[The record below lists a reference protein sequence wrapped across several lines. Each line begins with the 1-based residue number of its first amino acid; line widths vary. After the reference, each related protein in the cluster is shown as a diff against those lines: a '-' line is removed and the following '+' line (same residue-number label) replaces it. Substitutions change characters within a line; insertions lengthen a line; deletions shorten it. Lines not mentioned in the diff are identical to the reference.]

1 MADPLTYLNQR
12 HHDDW
17 LIGQDSR
24 SFFRLAQHTYKRL
37 QPYTDSPQPPIVLIA
52 DTNPANF
59 LAYFLAACAADCTVI
74 LADANWVNE
83 WQQLSTFIYPQI
95 LLGDG
100 IPPTFP
106 ISLISP
112 MVPIPHPAIL
122 IPTSGSSGQLRFT
135 IHTWDTLMASVEG
148 FCQYFQV
155 DRVNSF
161 CVLRPHHVSG
171 LMQFMR
177 SLTSGGKLALLPFSH
192 LESENL
198 VNLDPSDYFLSLVPT
213 QLHRLLSSSVAPYCL
228 TRFQTVL
235 LGGAP
240 AWEDLLMQARS
251 SGIRLAPTY
260 GMTETASQIATLQP
274 DDFLQGKS
282 GCGQML
288 PHAEIVIRSESGD
301 VLPTGQVG
309 VITVQA
315 RSLTFGYY
323 AASGTIT
330 PLLEPGTAWF
340 STDDLGFYDAE
351 GYLHLV
357 GRNSHKIITGG
368 ENVFP
373 AEVEAAIR
381 ATGLVADVCV
391 IGVDDREWGQA
402 ITAIYVP
409 SQSAIAVTDLKT
421 ALDGNLSR
429 FKHPKHWLAVDQL
442 PRNAQG
448 KLNRLQVQQL
458 VDRLTEVSHDRD
470 ATENAPITP

>member
-1 MADPLTYLNQR
+1 MADPLTYLIQR
-12 HHDDW
+12 QHEDW

-24 SFFRLAQHTYKRL
+24 SFFQLAQHTYEELQSHDPL
-37 QPYTDSPQPPIVLIA
+37 QPPTVLIA
-52 DTNPANF
+52 DSHPAKF
-59 LAYFLAACAADCTVI
+59 LAYFLATCAAHCTVV

-83 WQQLSTFIYPQI
+83 WQQLSTFISPQI
-95 LLGDG
+95 FLGNG
-100 IPPTFP
+100 IPPTVP
-106 ISLISP
+106 SSLISP
-112 MVPIPHPAIL
+112 TLSFPHPAIL

-135 IHTWDTLMASVEG
+135 IHTWDTLMAAVTG
-148 FCQYFQV
+148 FRQYFQI
-155 DRVNSF
+155 DRINSF

-171 LMQFMR
+171 LMQFLR
-177 SLTSGGKLALLPFSH
+177 SLTSGGKLTLLPFSS
-192 LESENL
+192 LESEIL
-198 VNLDPSDYFLSLVPT
+198 VNVDPSEYFLSLVPT
-213 QLHRLLSSSVAPYCL
+213 QLHRLLSPSVARQYL

-240 AWEDLLMQARS
+240 AWEELLLQARS
-251 SGIRLAPTY
+251 LGIRLAPTY
-260 GMTETASQIATLQP
+260 GMTETASQIATLPP

-282 GCGQML
+282 GCGQVL
-288 PHAEIVIRSESGD
+288 PHAEVMIRSEAGNI
-301 VLPTGQVG
+301 LPIGQVG

-315 RSLTFGYY
+315 RSLALGYY
-323 AASGTIT
+323 TASSQIT
-330 PLLEPGTAWF
+330 LLQEPGTAWF
-340 STDDLGFYDAE
+340 ATDDLGFYDAE

-357 GRNSHKIITGG
+357 GRNSQKIITGG

-381 ATGLVADVCV
+381 ATGLVKDVCV

-409 SQSAIAVTDLKT
+409 IETATTATDLRT

-429 FKHPKHWLAVDQL
+429 FKYPKRWLAVDQL

-458 VDRLTEVSHDRD
+458 VDRSTELGSDRD
-470 ATENAPITP
+470 ATENVPITL

>member
-12 HHDDW
+12 QTEDW

-24 SFFRLAQHTYKRL
+24 SFFRLAQQTYETL
-37 QPYTDSPQPPIVLIA
+37 QPYADSLQPPIVLIA

-59 LAYFLAACAADCTVI
+59 LAYFLAACAAHCTVV

-83 WQQLSTFIYPQI
+83 WQQLSTCIYPQI
-95 LLGDG
+95 LLGDS

-106 ISLISP
+106 ISRLAPI
-112 MVPIPHPAIL
+112 VPISHPAIL

-148 FCQYFQV
+148 FRHYFHV

-171 LMQFMR
+171 LMQFLR
-177 SLTSGGKLALLPFSH
+177 SLTSGGTLSLLPLST
-192 LESENL
+192 LESDNTVDFDL
-198 VNLDPSDYFLSLVPT
+198 GNYFLSLVPT
-213 QLHRLLSSSVAPYCL
+213 QLHRLLASPIPHHWLAQ
-228 TRFQTVL
+228 FQTVL

-240 AWEDLLMQARS
+240 AWAELFTQARS

-260 GMTETASQIATLQP
+260 GMTETASQIVTLKP
-274 DDFLQGKS
+274 EDFLQGKL
-282 GCGQML
+282 GCGQVL
-288 PHAEIVIRSESGD
+288 PHAEITVRGESGN

-315 RSLTFGYY
+315 RSLALGYY
-323 AASGTIT
+323 AASGRIT
-330 PLLEPGTAWF
+330 PLLEPGKAWF

-409 SQSAIAVTDLKT
+409 SQSAIAVTDIKT
-421 ALDGNLSR
+421 ALDGTLSR
-429 FKHPKHWLAVDQL
+429 FKHPKHWFAVEQL

-458 VDRLTEVSHDRD
+458 VDRLTELGNDRD
-470 ATENAPITP
+470 ATENIPIRP

>member
-12 HHDDW
+12 QDDDW

-24 SFFRLAQHTYKRL
+24 LFFQLAQQTYEAL
-37 QPYTDSPQPPIVLIA
+37 QPYSDSPQPPIVLIA
-52 DTNPANF
+52 DTNSANF
-59 LAYFLAACAADCTVI
+59 LAYFLAACAAHSTVV

-83 WQQLSTFIYPQI
+83 WQQLSTFIHPQI

-100 IPPTFP
+100 IPPSFP

-112 MVPIPHPAIL
+112 TLPISHPAIL

-135 IHTWDTLMASVEG
+135 IHTWETLMASVEG
-148 FCQYFQV
+148 FRQYFQV

-177 SLTSGGKLALLPFSH
+177 SFTSGGKLALFPLSL
-192 LESENL
+192 LESDL
-198 VNLDPSDYFLSLVPT
+198 VNFNPADYFLSLVPT
-213 QLHRLLSSSVAPYCL
+213 QLHRLLSAPISEQWL
-228 TRFQTVL
+228 VRFQTVL

-240 AWEDLLMQARS
+240 AWEDLLTQARS

-260 GMTETASQIATLQP
+260 GMTETASQIATLKP

-282 GCGQML
+282 GCGQVL
-288 PHAEIVIRSESGD
+288 PHAEIVIRSESED

-309 VITVQA
+309 VMTVQA
-315 RSLTFGYY
+315 RSLALGYY

-330 PLLEPGTAWF
+330 LLPEPGKTWF
-340 STDDLGFYDAE
+340 TTDDLGFYDAE

-381 ATGLVADVCV
+381 ATGLVQDVCV

-409 SQSAIAVTDLKT
+409 IETAITATDLKT

-429 FKHPKHWLAVDQL
+429 FKHPKHWLAVEQL

-458 VDRLTEVSHDRD
+458 VTCLTELGNDQD
-470 ATENAPITP
+470 ATEHVPITP

>member
-1 MADPLTYLNQR
+1 MANALTYLNQR
-12 HHDDW
+12 QTDDW

-24 SFFRLAQHTYKRL
+24 SFFRLAQHTYERL

-59 LAYFLAACAADCTVI
+59 LAYFLAACAANSTVV

-83 WQQLSTFIYPQI
+83 WQHLSTLIHPQI

-112 MVPIPHPAIL
+112 TLPIPHPAIL

-135 IHTWDTLMASVEG
+135 IHTWDTLMASVAG
-148 FCQYFQV
+148 FRQYFHI
-155 DRVNSF
+155 DHVNSL

-177 SLTSGGKLALLPFSH
+177 SFTSGGKLALLPLNT
-192 LESENL
+192 LESHSS
-198 VNLDPSDYFLSLVPT
+198 VNFDLGSYFLSLVPT
-213 QLHRLLSSSVAPYCL
+213 QLHRLLSSPISQNGLA
-228 TRFQTVL
+228 RFQTVL

-240 AWEDLLMQARS
+240 AWTDLLMQARS
-251 SGIRLAPTY
+251 AGIRLAPTY
-260 GMTETASQIATLQP
+260 GMTETASQIATLKP
-274 DDFLQGKS
+274 DDFLQGKL
-282 GCGQML
+282 GCGQVL
-288 PHAEIVIRSESGD
+288 PHAEITIRSESGD

-315 RSLTFGYY
+315 RSLAFGYY
-323 AASGTIT
+323 AASSQIT
-330 PLLEPGTAWF
+330 PLSEPGTAWF

-357 GRNSHKIITGG
+357 GRNSQKIITGG

-381 ATGLVADVCV
+381 ATGLVQDVCV

-402 ITAIYVP
+402 ITALYVP
-409 SQSAIAVTDLKT
+409 IQPAIAVTDLRT

-442 PRNAQG
+442 PRNPQG

-458 VDRLTEVSHDRD
+458 VDRSVGFGRDRD
-470 ATENAPITP
+470 VIDHVPIP

>member
-1 MADPLTYLNQR
+1 MANALTYLNQR
-12 HHDDW
+12 KNDDW

-24 SFFRLAQHTYKRL
+24 LFFQLAQQTYEAL
-37 QPYTDSPQPPIVLIA
+37 QPYSGSPQPPIVLIA
-52 DTNPANF
+52 DANPANF
-59 LAYFLAACAADCTVI
+59 LAYFLAACAAHSIVV

-83 WQQLSTFIYPQI
+83 WQQLSTCIHPQI

-100 IPPTFP
+100 IPLSFPISPTSPTFP
-106 ISLISP
+106 IS
-112 MVPIPHPAIL
+112 HPVIL
-122 IPTSGSSGQLRFT
+122 IPTSGSSGQLRFA

-148 FCQYFQV
+148 FRQYFQA
-155 DRVNSF
+155 DHVNSF

-177 SLTSGGKLALLPFSH
+177 SLTSGGQLALLPLSC
-192 LESENL
+192 LESERL
-198 VNLDPSDYFLSLVPT
+198 VNCDPANYFLSLVPT
-213 QLHRLLSSSVAPYCL
+213 QLHRLLSSPLSRKWLAQ
-228 TRFQTVL
+228 FQTVL

-240 AWEDLLMQARS
+240 AWEDLLTQARLA
-251 SGIRLAPTY
+251 GIQLAPTY
-260 GMTETASQIATLQP
+260 GMTETASQIATLKP

-282 GCGQML
+282 GCGPVL
-288 PHAEIVIRSESGD
+288 PHAEIAIRSESED
-301 VLPTGQVG
+301 ILPTGQIG
-309 VITVQA
+309 VITVQT
-315 RSLTFGYY
+315 RSLALGYY
-323 AASGTIT
+323 VASSQII
-330 PLLEPGTAWF
+330 LLPEPGKTWF
-340 STDDLGFYDAE
+340 TTDDLGFYDAE

-381 ATGLVADVCV
+381 ATGLVADVYV

-409 SQSAIAVTDLKT
+409 IQSALTVTDLKT

-429 FKHPKHWLAVDQL
+429 FKHPKHWLAVEQL

-448 KLNRLQVQQL
+448 KLNRLQVRQL
-458 VDRLTEVSHDRD
+458 VDRSVGFGSDRD
-470 ATENAPITP
+470 ATENALIVL